1 MGAIGLGVFSVAC
14 ATGAFETQP
23 TNTVEIEPVERVE
36 GPGVVNGIVRD
47 AETGE
52 AIAGAVMVLQCSCL
66 EGTREAESNVNGVY
80 VFRDLPRGTY
90 TLQALWRENDVS
102 KIFNLPDGAK
112 MRANF
117 SLTDGPRRIIT

>member
-66 EGTREAESNVNGVY
+66 ERVG
-80 VFRDLPRGTY
+80 
-90 TLQALWRENDVS
+90 
-102 KIFNLPDGAK
+102 NLGSH
-112 MRANF
+112 F
-117 SLTDGPRRIIT
+117 QGGPL